1 MKYKIGDWIRPTDPV
16 IDGINYGYNL
26 RLVIDIFD
34 DDGMVEFVTVSETFG
49 IEENLWN
56 EYNTEFV
63 GRIVLEE

>member
-1 MKYKIGDWIRPTDPV
+1 MDYKIGDWIRPTDPV
-16 IDGINYGYNL
+16 IDEINYGYNL

-34 DDGMVEFVTVSETFG
+34 DDGMVEFVTVSEAFG